1 MSAPELPVLT
11 RRDRVVL
18 VALGVVAG
26 LASALFGIGGGLV
39 VVPVLVALVRF
50 PIKVAVGTSLLAIG
64 AVALV
69 GVATEALV
77 APENI
82 RVAVALALVA
92 GSLLGARL
100 GAAWARALPDAL
112 LRYGLVAFIVVS
124 ALRLFG
130 WISFGGGSG
139 PLDEGLF
146 SLEADPVPALA
157 LEAVVGF
164 AAGVAASLFGIG
176 GGIIVVPATTFLLAD
191 VPFHAARA
199 TSLLMILPTALVGSR
214 QHARYGHVHAA
225 AAATLAPAG
234 ALGAVAGVFL
244 ANRIEAPLLRT
255 LFGTFLLLVA
265 FRLVF
270 VRKKSG

>member
-1 MSAPELPVLT
+1 MAAPELPDLSP
-11 RRDRVVL
+11 RDRAVL
-18 VALGVVAG
+18 VALGLVAG

-50 PIKVAVGTSLLAIG
+50 PIKAAVGTSLLAIG

-82 RVAVALALVA
+82 RVGVALALVA

-112 LRYGLVAFIVVS
+112 LRYGLVLFIVIS
-124 ALRLFG
+124 AFRLFG
-130 WISFGGGSG
+130 WLSFGGSG
-139 PLDEGLF
+139 ADDGLF
-146 SLEADPVPALA
+146 SIESDPVPALV
-157 LEAVVGF
+157 LEALVGF

-176 GGIIVVPATTFLLAD
+176 GGIVVVPATTFLLAD
-191 VPFHAARA
+191 VTFHAARA
-199 TSLLMILPTALVGSR
+199 TSLLMILPTALVGAR
-214 QHARYGHVHAA
+214 QHARYGHVHAK
-225 AAATLAPAG
+225 AAATLAPSG
-234 ALGAVAGVFL
+234 ALGAIAGVFL
-244 ANRIEAPLLRT
+244 ANRLDAPLLRT

-265 FRLVF
+265 LRLVF